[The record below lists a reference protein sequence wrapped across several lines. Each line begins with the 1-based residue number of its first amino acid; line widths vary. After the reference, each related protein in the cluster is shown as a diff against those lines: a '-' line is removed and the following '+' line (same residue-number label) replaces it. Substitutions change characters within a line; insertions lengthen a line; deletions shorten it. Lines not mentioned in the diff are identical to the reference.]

1 MLSFFSVIWDWI
13 RDPKNKRLINIL
25 LIVALIAIILMQRG
39 CNRELQ
45 QELEAQK
52 SETQR
57 IQNNYEAL
65 NDTIRQGKINDS
77 TILAEKKALKLTVD
91 ELKKDFSDL
100 LIGFEKFRK
109 QNPKVIERI
118 TVNNYETIR
127 EVPVYAKMDSLG
139 NGTFT
144 FLDTAK
150 FADGNY
156 RKLSGTIPFNSR
168 LFSKKD
174 SLELDMNKLGYYSKV
189 NPGAGSFTLE
199 QGIKLKVGLFEDP
212 KTKKVSI
219 AATTSYPGI
228 TFTQLEG
235 ADIMDDEISRK
246 AARNF
251 RKTWGIGLNIGY
263 GAAVNLK
270 TSQIVFGPQVGVG
283 LTYTPKWLQWGK

>member
-1 MLSFFSVIWDWI
+1 MLSFFSTIWNWI
-13 RDPKNKRLINIL
+13 KDPKNRKVLNL
-25 LIVALIAIILMQRG
+25 LVIIALIAVILMQRG
-39 CNRELQ
+39 CNRKLE
-45 QELEAQK
+45 QELEEQK
-52 SETQR
+52 TEAQR

-65 NDTIRQGKINDS
+65 HDTIRQSKINDS
-77 TILAEKKALKLTVD
+77 TLLAEKKALKLTVD
-91 ELKKDFSDL
+91 ELKNNFSDL
-100 LIGFEKFRK
+100 LIGFEKFKK

-127 EVPVYAKMDSLG
+127 EVPVYAKIDSLG

-168 LFSKKD
+168 LFNKKD
-174 SLELDMNKLGYYSKV
+174 SLEVDINKLGYYSKV
-189 NPGAGSFTLE
+189 NPGKGNFTLE

-235 ADIMDDEISRK
+235 ADIMSDDVSRK

-251 RKTWGIGLNIGY
+251 RKTWGLGVSLGY
-263 GAAVNLK
+263 GATVNLK
-270 TSQIVFGPQVGVG
+270 TSQVVLGPQFGIGVH
-283 LTYTPKWLQWGK
+283 YTPKWLQWGK